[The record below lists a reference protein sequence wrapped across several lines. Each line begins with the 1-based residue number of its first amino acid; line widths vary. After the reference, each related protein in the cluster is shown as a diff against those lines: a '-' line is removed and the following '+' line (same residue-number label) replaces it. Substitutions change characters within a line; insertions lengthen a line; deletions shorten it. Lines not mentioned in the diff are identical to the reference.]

1 MPPPARPLGR
11 TSRLAALL
19 LAAALVGLLGVAR
32 SLRPDPRG
40 LGTHE
45 QLGLRP
51 CGLHA
56 RTGRPCPTCGMTTAL
71 AWTVRGR
78 LALAWSANPAGLA
91 FGLECLVGVPWL
103 LVASARGRTPGSRS
117 LGGPLV
123 VGVVA
128 TVAFGLAAWSVRYL
142 LGRF

>member
-1 MPPPARPLGR
+1 MTPSARPLGR
-11 TSRLAALL
+11 LSRLAALL
-19 LAAALVGLLGVAR
+19 LAAALVGMLGVAR

-45 QLGLRP
+45 QLGLAP
-51 CGLHA
+51 CGVLA

-71 AWTVRGR
+71 AWFARGR
-78 LALAWSANPAGLA
+78 PDRAWRANPAGLA
-91 FGLECLVGVPWL
+91 LGLECLVGVPWL
-103 LVASARGRTPGSRS
+103 LVASARGRPVGSRS

-128 TVAFGLAAWSVRYL
+128 TVAFGLAAWSL
-142 LGRF
+142 SHFLGRI